1 MSIFWNTKEKE
12 KEKEDNDLDTIDFR
26 IRIDV
31 LIDISTFLARR
42 WSNHDDAVVTISR
55 ENKTH
60 TNLDKNKI
68 TIPQLEYFHGNT
80 FQKYRQW
87 RTLLWHESMR
97 LKYSFKIYDTDI
109 VFGHIF
115 NILETKRVEILGLDE
130 WRGMIKEIIFY
141 EALSGNNKP
150 LLNSLHGKSKIIE
163 AFSQF
168 FLTGFIKG
176 EIFGG
181 ENERILKASEYAK
194 NSIKEYI
201 KKYEKRDKLLDPIS
215 DQKWLEGETRQIIK
229 ILQLDSLMS
238 IPPIPIIMPKDKIG
252 LSTSHE
258 EEEKELSNQIEKIV
272 KLKNKE
278 IELEKV
284 KKEIV
289 QGKDIR
295 EEFKAIVKESKKND
309 NKGYES
315 TENLSITV
323 PYDNIETD
331 ENKIYDYNLINKTKT
346 ALKEWKSGWKEK
358 YDYQGEELELENHI
372 ERQSKIFISDK
383 KISINVKISI
393 LLDLSSSIEDNE
405 IEYKKA
411 AVALCEGLEYLDIKF
426 SLYAFN
432 TESRAIKCWVIKPQN
447 VRWGSF
453 YAKRLMQIK
462 PLGGTPLAEVYKIL
476 QPVIN
481 YFKPDIFVTLT
492 DGEPSDMNAVR
503 STISSYKRYGIRM
516 IAIGL
521 GSDTNDA
528 IGIGLNLK
536 YLNYEKTLTLS
547 KKRLQD
553 LPKKVLGL
561 LILS

>member
-1 MSIFWNTKEKE
+1 LSIFWKTKDKEKG
-12 KEKEDNDLDTIDFR
+12 KEENDLDVIDYR
-26 IRIDV
+26 IRNDV
-31 LIDISTFLARR
+31 LADIAAFLARR
-42 WSNHDDAVVTISR
+42 WSNQNNVVVTISR

-68 TIPQLEYFHGNT
+68 SLPQLEFFHGNI

-87 RTLLWHESMR
+87 RTLLWLESMR
-97 LKYSFKIYDTDI
+97 LRYSFKIYDTDLA
-109 VFGHIF
+109 FGHIF
-115 NILETKRVEILGLDE
+115 NIIETKRVEIIGLDE
-130 WRGMIKEIIFY
+130 WKGMIKEIIFY

-150 LLNSLHGKSKIIE
+150 LLNYLHGKSKIIE

-176 EIFGG
+176 EIYGG

-194 NSIKEYI
+194 NLIEEYI
-201 KKYEKRDKLLDPIS
+201 KKYEKRDKVLDPVA
-215 DQKWLEGETRQIIK
+215 DQKWLESETRQIIK

-238 IPPIPIIMPKDKIG
+238 IPPIPIIMPKNKIG
-252 LSTSHE
+252 LSISHE
-258 EEEKELSNQIEKIV
+258 ELSGQIEKIV
-272 KLKNKE
+272 HLKNKE

-284 KKEIV
+284 KKDII
-289 QGKDIR
+289 QGKDIK
-295 EEFKAIVKESKKND
+295 EEFKTLVKESKKND
-309 NKGYES
+309 NKGYET

-331 ENKIYDYNLINKTKT
+331 ETRIYDYNLINKIKM

-358 YDYQGEELELENHI
+358 YDHQGEEIELENYI

-383 KISINVKISI
+383 KIAINVRVSI

-411 AVALCEGLEYLDIKF
+411 TVALCEGMEYLDIKF
-426 SLYAFN
+426 SIYAFN
-432 TESRAIKCWVIKPQN
+432 TESRAIKCWIIKPQN

-476 QPVIN
+476 LPVIN
-481 YFKPDIFVTLT
+481 SFKPDIFVTLT
-492 DGEPSDMNAVR
+492 DGEPSDTNAVR

-521 GSDTNDA
+521 GSDLNDA
-528 IGIGLNLK
+528 IGIGVNLK
-536 YLNYEKTLTLS
+536 HLNYEKTLTLS

-561 LILS
+561 LILD